1 MNKLCL
7 SDESE
12 KLLINYKNL
21 KYKLNFNYKDSEK
34 TSINAFYFQFQKFI
48 LNRLITVHNVVSKT
62 YSQSELSNYRNMY
75 IDSSKIYNKT
85 VNDVLNVHLKN
96 NRYKIFIAYK
106 LMCIFF

>member
-34 TSINAFYFQFQKFI
+34 TSKNLDTSIINP
-48 LNRLITVHNVVSKT
+48 R
-62 YSQSELSNYRNMY
+62 
-75 IDSSKIYNKT
+75 
-85 VNDVLNVHLKN
+85 VLKANP
-96 NRYKIFIAYK
+96 RDK
-106 LMCIFF
+106 L